1 MILTRNT
8 DLVTLRFASSSDTNR
23 GSIFDR
29 YYNFDTIWVLGI
41 WILCVDTMHAPITS
55 PDLGFYLPNTYKET
69 HVNCRSSR
77 AKRW

>member
-8 DLVTLRFASSSDTNR
+8 DLVTLRFASSSDTDR

-41 WILCVDTMHAPITS
+41 LDIVI
-55 PDLGFYLPNTYKET
+55 DL
-69 HVNCRSSR
+69 VC
-77 AKRW
+77 